1 MDMLQDWVFVRSSSL
16 YRIDYEL
23 TSWYIDFA
31 IEGYVSSITEF
42 LKKIKLPLNLSLSL
56 NRMFE
61 MHRFSV
67 SV

>member
-1 MDMLQDWVFVRSSSL
+1 MDMLQDWVFVCSSSL

-42 LKKIKLPLNLSLSL
+42 LKIKLPLNLSLSL
-56 NRMFE
+56 NSMFE

>member
-56 NRMFE
+56 NSMFE

>member
-31 IEGYVSSITEF
+31 IEVYVSSITEF

-56 NRMFE
+56 NSMFE
-61 MHRFSV
+61 MHRLSV

>member
-23 TSWYIDFA
+23 TSWHIDFA

-56 NRMFE
+56 NSMFE